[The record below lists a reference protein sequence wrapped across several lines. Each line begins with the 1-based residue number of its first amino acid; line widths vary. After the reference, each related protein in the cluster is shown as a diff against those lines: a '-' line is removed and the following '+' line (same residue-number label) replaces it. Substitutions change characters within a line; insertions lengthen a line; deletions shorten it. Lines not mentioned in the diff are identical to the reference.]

1 MMIHRGEERT
11 ISGILKG
18 KEDFRPG
25 EIRLIIDSQFFQSQY
40 PQKIS
45 CVEELGEL
53 LTTGNAITLKVR
65 AGNLRKNKDGS
76 LYSGELPWQYWW
88 DVTSVEDNP
97 EPEAAVSVPQ
107 TFEQRQERNEQGQA
121 KGNANNV
128 AATLIAAYVQ
138 ASEGKVPTVKWVEQ
152 AARALVYLSDK
163 LIEGRT
169 LQSADTENVE
179 NFEIDDIEIEDE
191 DES

>member
-1 MMIHRGEERT
+1 MTIHRGEERT

-53 LTTGNAITLKVR
+53 LTTGSAMTLKVR

-88 DVTSVEDNP
+88 DVTSIEDNP

-169 LQSADTENVE
+169 PESSDTEDVE

-191 DES
+191 S

>member
-1 MMIHRGEERT
+1 MVIHRGEERI

-18 KEDFRPG
+18 KEEFRPG
-25 EIRLIIDSQFFQSQY
+25 EVRLVIDSQFFQSQY

-45 CVEELGEL
+45 CDEQLGNL
-53 LTTGNAITLKVR
+53 LTTGSAITLKVR

-88 DVTSVEDNP
+88 DVTSIEDDPAP
-97 EPEAAVSVPQ
+97 EEVTSIPQ
-107 TFEQRQERNEQGQA
+107 SFEQRQERTEQGLA

-128 AATLIAAYVQ
+128 AGTLIGAFVQ
-138 ASEGKVPTVKWVEQ
+138 ASEGKVPTVNWVEQ
-152 AARALVYLSDK
+152 VARAHAYLSDK

-169 LQSADTENVE
+169 TKDAEAEAVD
-179 NFEIDDIEIEDE
+179 IEDE
-191 DES
+191 S

>member
-25 EIRLIIDSQFFQSQY
+25 EIRLIIDSQFFQSKWE
-40 PQKIS
+40 QKIS
-45 CVEELGEL
+45 CVEELGKL
-53 LTTGNAITLKVR
+53 LTTGSAVTLKVR

-76 LYSGELPWQYWW
+76 LYTGELPYHYWW
-88 DVTSVEDNP
+88 DVTSIEDNP

-169 LQSADTENVE
+169 PESSDTEDVE

-191 DES
+191 S